1 MSTPVSH
8 FSLIALSL
16 IPVGYA
22 AAQARCD
29 CTAIVD
35 SCRADVSIQ
44 GSWVEVSSDHQQCSR
59 VDYFIDG
66 LPFVAVVVDGVQRQ
80 DWIARVAPPQ
90 ILVQSCQVCRDNAQA
105 GTPVTAPVDT
115 PAGASATDTAAT
127 EFSALIEVAP
137 QYPAAAQAQGL
148 EGHVDLS
155 FTVSPFGTVEAA
167 TVTAAEPPGVFD
179 QAALA
184 AIRRWRFPADAERA
198 PLNLSERM
206 NFSLAGS
213 ARRRDTLAALPR
225 AERGPRNECLREQAV
240 YNYGE
245 MIEVDLINACTDPL
259 LVYSCAAGTGRYLG
273 QWVCTDAERT
283 LRLLTPLG
291 DRVSSALAA
300 TEAPGPTR
308 EFGYVG
314 TVSVARAPNT
324 QYWWL
329 ACRQGD
335 ANCRDDARQW
345 VRSLDRQ
352 LISVDP
358 QSRTSLSVARSY

>member
-1 MSTPVSH
+1 MLLPAGH
-8 FSLIALSL
+8 
-16 IPVGYA
+16 A

-80 DWIARVAPPQ
+80 DWIARVEAPE

-105 GTPVTAPVDT
+105 IAP
-115 PAGASATDTAAT
+115 ASAPPTEPADA
-127 EFSALIEVAP
+127 EFSALIEVGP
-137 QYPAAAQAQGL
+137 QYPAAAQAQSI
-148 EGHVDLS
+148 EGRVDLS
-155 FTVSPFGTVEAA
+155 FTVNAAGTVETA

-184 AIRRWRFPADAERA
+184 AIQRWRFPAEPERP
-198 PLNLSERM
+198 PLNLTETM
-206 NFSLAGS
+206 VFSLAGT
-213 ARRRDTLAALPR
+213 ARQRGAPGSLPR
-225 AERGPRNECLREQAV
+225 AARGPRNECLRERAV

-245 MIEVDLINACTDPL
+245 MIEVDLINACPDPL
-259 LVYSCAAGTGRYLG
+259 LVYSCAAGTGRYVG
-273 QWVCTDAERT
+273 QWVCNDAERT
-283 LRLLTPLG
+283 RQLLTAPD
-291 DRVSSALAA
+291 DRRVGASTA
-300 TEAPGPTR
+300 TETSDGAR
-308 EFGYVG
+308 SFGYVAG
-314 TVSVARAPNT
+314 LTVARAPNT

-329 ACRQGD
+329 ACD
-335 ANCRDDARQW
+335 EADSNCRDGARQW

-352 LISVDP
+352 LASVDP
-358 QSRTSLSVARSY
+358 QSRTSLPVARSY